1 MIVVDLIREVVKR
14 VSDNLTPQLQAL
26 DSRITGVHYLHGH
39 PIEILETLA
48 QKDKSNKFRFD
59 KYPLIALFEDI
70 EENNAGN
77 YLNSSGG
84 LNIIIA
90 RATRPEYKADVRREK
105 NFKPFLYPLFE
116 NFMQEYKRMEGL
128 SLLPAHISYRKID
141 RLYWGRSG
149 LYRNSANIGNDFID
163 AIEIQNL
170 SFRTSEACQIKF

>member
-1 MIVVDLIREVVKR
+1 M
-14 VSDNLTPQLQAL
+14 
-26 DSRITGVHYLHGH
+26 
-39 PIEILETLA
+39 A

-70 EENNAGN
+70 DENNAGN

-116 NFMQEYKRMEGL
+116 NFMQEYKR
-128 SLLPAHISYRKID
+128 
-141 RLYWGRSG
+141 LYWGRSG